1 MIPRLFVC
9 LLLLSA
15 GSTLS
20 QSPIKDK
27 HPDYVAFAK
36 EHGGYITTIT
46 DANGKTWSVPVDPPA
61 SPDTQV
67 RGVPPGL
74 IAEPIRV
81 PKGLTLI
88 EDPAV
93 DLAEEARMQV
103 LEAQLAA
110 EAAKKEKRATEI
122 RIAGELAGVFLVAAG
137 LWLAI
142 RYRERWVPRTIRGKQ
157 SLVLLPVA
165 LWCGWCCL
173 REALSVVEMR
183 HPVNAVATAV
193 LLSMPAILLGAVVLW
208 WISNPVAGRE
218 DRLDTETSQ

>member
-1 MIPRLFVC
+1 LIPRLFVC

-81 PKGLTLI
+81 PKG
-88 EDPAV
+88 
-93 DLAEEARMQV
+93 